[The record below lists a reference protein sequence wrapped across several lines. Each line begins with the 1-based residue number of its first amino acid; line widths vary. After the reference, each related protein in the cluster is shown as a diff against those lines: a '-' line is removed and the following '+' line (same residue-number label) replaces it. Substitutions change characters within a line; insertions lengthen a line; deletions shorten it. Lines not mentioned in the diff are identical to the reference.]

1 MQACAEVSDGRRP
14 DVIAAVATQR
24 YSISQ
29 ERNSKR
35 TVYRRRALSPDT
47 EVTPMR
53 LTTRHALTLA
63 MAALPTPL
71 FSQGLTI
78 QSVND
83 IRFLGSLGTLVNMAA
98 RFGGGG
104 NMHDIPTTTYLSGH
118 KMRTESEN
126 TATIIDADAGRFI
139 TIDNAKKTYSSMTFD
154 EMAEI
159 MRQAQE
165 GAKQEQ
171 AKRAN
176 EPKSSSSSSK
186 STDKK
191 TDLNVKYKVETDR
204 PGDREK
210 IAGYNAERMFLTIT
224 MEGEAKEEGKQAE
237 QVGSMVLLID
247 NWISKD
253 APQSQAMAEF
263 QRAYAQKAGEAFK
276 EQAKGLQAAFNVN
289 PQLKGGLEAASKE
302 MAKLQGT
309 PLRSRVY
316 VTLVP
321 PNTPFDRKL
330 ALGDASAGEAAAK
343 AEDAKPKSGGGF
355 GGLVGKL
362 KAAAEEANKQ
372 DKNDKNK
379 SSEPPKQGTIM
390 TMKNEVQ
397 TITTG
402 PVSADLF
409 GPPAGYREIKRPL
422 SGGGSH

>member
-1 MQACAEVSDGRRP
+1 
-14 DVIAAVATQR
+14 
-24 YSISQ
+24 
-29 ERNSKR
+29 
-35 TVYRRRALSPDT
+35 
-47 EVTPMR
+47 MR
-53 LTTRHALTLA
+53 LTTRHAFTLA
-63 MAALPTPL
+63 LAALPTPL
-71 FSQGLTI
+71 LSQGLTV
-78 QSVND
+78 QSISD
-83 IRFLGSLGTLVNMAA
+83 IRFLGALGTVVNMAA

-104 NMHDIPTTTYLSGH
+104 SMHDIPTTTYLSGH

-154 EMAEI
+154 DMAEA

-165 GAKQEQ
+165 SAKQEQ

-176 EPKSSSSSSK
+176 EPKSSPSSSK
-186 STDKK
+186 SADKK
-191 TDLNVKYKVETDR
+191 TDLNVKYKVDVDR

-210 IAGYNAERMFLTIT
+210 IAGYSAERMFLTIT
-224 MEGEAKEEGKQAE
+224 MEGEATEEGKKAE
-237 QVGSMVLLID
+237 QVGSMVILVD
-247 NWISKD
+247 EWISKD

-276 EQAKGLQAAFNVN
+276 EQAKGLQAAFSAN
-289 PQLKGGLEAASKE
+289 PQLKGGMEAASKE

-309 PLRSRVY
+309 PLRNKIY

-343 AEDAKPKSGGGF
+343 AEDAKPKSGGF

-397 TITTG
+397 TITPG

-409 GPPAGYREIKRPL
+409 APPAGYRDIRRP
-422 SGGGSH
+422 